1 MNEAAERR
9 AIALALED
17 YFDGL
22 YYGDTTRLGRALH
35 PQAHY
40 YTATPG
46 SLLHLDMAQY
56 LPIVDGRPSPASTGE
71 ARADRI
77 VSIDF
82 AGPVTA
88 LVKAECSVPPKF
100 FVDFLTMV
108 KLDGEW
114 RIVAKVF
121 HYEVCAP

>member
-9 AIALALED
+9 AITAVMQH

-22 YYGDTTRLGRALH
+22 YFGDTEQLGRALH
-35 PQAHY
+35 PQARY
-40 YTATPG
+40 FTATPG

-56 LPIVDGRPSPASTGE
+56 FPVVEARPAPASTGQ
-71 ARADRI
+71 ARSDRI

-88 LVKAECSVPPKF
+88 LVKAQCAVPPKF
-100 FVDFLTMV
+100 FTDFLTMV
-108 KLDGEW
+108 KVDDRW

-121 HYEVCAP
+121 HYEMR